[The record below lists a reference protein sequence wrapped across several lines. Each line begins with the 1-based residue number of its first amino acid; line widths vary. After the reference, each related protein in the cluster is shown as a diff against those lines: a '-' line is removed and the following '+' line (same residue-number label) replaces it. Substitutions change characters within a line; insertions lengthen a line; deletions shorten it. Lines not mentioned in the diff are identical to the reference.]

1 MGVHQFLAHQLLR
14 VKLATLYSL
23 TKMVSKIF
31 AFLEGYLNSTKNFSR
46 YSLKEE
52 IVFLMVFDSN
62 ARLLF
67 FLYVLSN
74 NTSRSTTKH
83 DIQIT
88 AFAIRRRRS
97 ESDGGSLFFVRPHNA
112 ISLDLMN
119 NEQRSSVCKAV
130 FEMYSGYK

>member
-1 MGVHQFLAHQLLR
+1 MSIYFLRINHSEKSWQHCSFVKENGIQNIRVFRGV
-14 VKLATLYSL
+14 S
-23 TKMVSKIF
+23 
-31 AFLEGYLNSTKNFSR
+31 STKKFSR
-46 YSLKEE
+46 FSVKEE
-52 IVFLMVFDSN
+52 MVFLMVFDSN
-62 ARLLF
+62 ARLQF

-74 NTSRSTTKH
+74 NTSSSTTKH

>member
-1 MGVHQFLAHQLLR
+1 
-14 VKLATLYSL
+14 
-23 TKMVSKIF
+23 MVSKIF
-31 AFLEGYLNSTKNFSR
+31 AFFRGMVSSTKNFSR

-52 IVFLMVFDSN
+52 MAFLMIFDSN

-74 NTSRSTTKH
+74 NTSSSTTKH

-88 AFAIRRRRS
+88 AFATQRRRS

-119 NEQRSSVCKAV
+119 NEQRSSSSVCKAV

>member
-1 MGVHQFLAHQLLR
+1 M
-14 VKLATLYSL
+14 
-23 TKMVSKIF
+23 
-31 AFLEGYLNSTKNFSR
+31 AFLM
-46 YSLKEE
+46 
-52 IVFLMVFDSN
+52 IFDSN

-74 NTSRSTTKH
+74 NTSSSTTKH

-88 AFAIRRRRS
+88 AFATRRRRRS

>member
-1 MGVHQFLAHQLLR
+1 MSLNSLPIR
-14 VKLATLYSL
+14 EKLATLYSL
-23 TKMVSKIF
+23 KKMVSKIF

-46 YSLKEE
+46 YSLKALKEE

-62 ARLLF
+62 ARLQF

-74 NTSRSTTKH
+74 NTSSSTTKH

-88 AFAIRRRRS
+88 AFATRRRRS